1 MEEQGKRKTWVGID
15 GGGTKTVAVCVDA
28 NGSVIARGTSGCTNK
43 NSVGVET
50 AKTNLQEAVRL
61 ALENSGCTS
70 DQVVAVCVGAS
81 GVDREADKEEMRQ
94 WLAPLVDSTTA
105 IHIHND
111 AVAALAGGTG
121 GELFGVVVISGT
133 GCIALGYNKA
143 GDKARASGWGPLLG
157 DEGGGYQI
165 GQAILKAVTWAEDG
179 TAPATLLTEAVL
191 QQLGLNAVEEL
202 IPWAYQDTK
211 WERFAKLA
219 PLAAKCARQGDAVAE
234 QILEQQSEGLANSAE
249 AVIKKLGL
257 GAEGFP
263 LVLHGGNFT
272 HEGSVL
278 AQKFK
283 TKMLQRYPKACP
295 IIPSCSAEVA
305 AALLALK
312 L

>member
-1 MEEQGKRKTWVGID
+1 MCRRQWRRQRSGQRRDEAVACSFGGLNNSHPHPQRRCCCSCWVG
-15 GGGTKTVAVCVDA
+15 TAA
-28 NGSVIARGTSGCTNK
+28 YSLTSRFAGLT
-43 NSVGVET
+43 GV
-50 AKTNLQEAVRL
+50 KRFMF
-61 ALENSGCTS
+61 S
-70 DQVVAVCVGAS
+70 
-81 GVDREADKEEMRQ
+81 
-94 WLAPLVDSTTA
+94 
-105 IHIHND
+105 
-111 AVAALAGGTG
+111 GTG

-133 GCIALGYNKA
+133 GCIALGYNKE
-143 GDKARASGWGPLLG
+143 GNKARASGWGPLLG

-179 TAPATLLTEAVL
+179 TSPATLLTEAVL
-191 QQLGLNAVEEL
+191 LQLGLSAVEEL

-263 LVLHGGNFT
+263 LVLHGGNLT